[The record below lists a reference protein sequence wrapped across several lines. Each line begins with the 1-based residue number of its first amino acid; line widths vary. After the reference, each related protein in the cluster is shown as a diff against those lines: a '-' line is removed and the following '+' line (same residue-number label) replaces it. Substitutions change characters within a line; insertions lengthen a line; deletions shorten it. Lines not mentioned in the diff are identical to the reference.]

1 MASTEQLT
9 AALTNLLNEG
19 VRAGVLSQAQAD
31 QRLRDAGV
39 QVEAPARTVNV
50 TVQVRGDVNAANGYG
65 RDAINRQVEQALS
78 GAARAAGLTVVAG
91 TTRVN
96 L

>member
-19 VRAGVLSQAQAD
+19 VRAGVLSQTQAD

-39 QVEAPARTVNV
+39 VVAAPAREV
-50 TVQVRGDVNAANGYG
+50 TITAQVTGDVNAANGYG
-65 RDAINRQVEQALS
+65 RDTINRQVEQVLA
-78 GAARAAGLTVVAG
+78 GAARQVGLTVAAG
-91 TTRVN
+91 SVRVN